1 MNGFYIPSWILL
13 FVYYIKKEKKILT
26 SKLESTPYFYL
37 VSQINHSNLSR
48 ITKKLIKLKN
58 SFIIYNKK

>member
-1 MNGFYIPSWILL
+1 MNGFYIPGWILL

-26 SKLESTPYFYL
+26 SKLESTPYFYS

-48 ITKKLIKLKN
+48 ITKKLINLKK
-58 SFIIYNKK
+58 FIHHL